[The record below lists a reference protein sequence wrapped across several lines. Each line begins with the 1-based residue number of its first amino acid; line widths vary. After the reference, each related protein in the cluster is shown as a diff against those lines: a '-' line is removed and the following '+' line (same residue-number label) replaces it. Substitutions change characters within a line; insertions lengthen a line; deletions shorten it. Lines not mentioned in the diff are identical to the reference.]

1 MSNYFFALCISVSAK
16 KIYPEV
22 QQYISILEKAITYD
36 EEQVDVEI
44 EYLAE
49 LDEELPKELGDGL
62 TYKSKSPYG
71 RHFENIL
78 TTTQAL
84 INQLEI
90 QHVGSSKLRD
100 NVFCLPKLP
109 IFLVTYYMPICPLW
123 TGFILAMFLPEQR
136 TICRCSNAIVENWM
150 KVVKH
155 NILTKESKI

>member
-1 MSNYFFALCISVSAK
+1 M
-16 KIYPEV
+16 
-22 QQYISILEKAITYD
+22 
-36 EEQVDVEI
+36 EI

-49 LDEELPKELGDGL
+49 LDEELPNELGDGL

-100 NVFCLPKLP
+100 NVFFLPKLP

-150 KVVKH
+150 KVAKH
-155 NILTKESKI
+155 NILTKEVKIRPADIRKIRIHGRVNAFDFAFNPIGANIQCRKRPS